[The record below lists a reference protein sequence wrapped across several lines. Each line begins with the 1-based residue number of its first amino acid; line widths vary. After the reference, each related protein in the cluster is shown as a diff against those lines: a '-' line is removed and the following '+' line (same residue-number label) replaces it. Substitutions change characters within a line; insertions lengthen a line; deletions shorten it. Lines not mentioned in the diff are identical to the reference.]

1 MRGFGGTT
9 GAVEV
14 SLSSGVSHAWPLV
27 HQATS
32 FLHFFCLPLDSPDKA
47 CYHSAHGD
55 DGKSSLPARPS
66 QRAAGAGKA
75 AGPGK

>member
-1 MRGFGGTT
+1 MENLCISMEDERK
-9 GAVEV
+9 
-14 SLSSGVSHAWPLV
+14 LY
-27 HQATS
+27 
-32 FLHFFCLPLDSPDKA
+32 FFCPAVDSPLDSPGKA